1 MFKFGGKNEE
11 LLATVDKQKEQ
22 IQRYEARLRG
32 LAFHHQ
38 SFLQCA
44 SVFFNWGSAEPHV
57 PRVTSRGSAKTDRN
71 CLRQN
76 SQPQFYAVVAI

>member
-44 SVFFNWGSAEPHV
+44 SVFFNWGSAEPH
-57 PRVTSRGSAKTDRN
+57 GSASG
-71 CLRQN
+71 CQG
-76 SQPQFYAVVAI
+76 FG